1 MHGTAILQVTNQ
13 CNGLIVESAL
23 RLAYRIEVQQGLRGM
38 LVSTISRIDD
48 GGTPELRGIECSSF
62 KVVTHHDGIS
72 IVTDHRDG
80 ILEGFALSR
89 AGSRRIREAND
100 TTSKAIYS
108 GLKA

>member
-1 MHGTAILQVTNQ
+1 
-13 CNGLIVESAL
+13 
-23 RLAYRIEVQQGLRGM
+23 M
-38 LVSTISRIDD
+38 LVGSISSIDD
-48 GGTPELRGIECSSF
+48 GHTSKLRGIECSSL

-89 AGSRRIREAND
+89 AGSRGIREADD